1 MAERKSR
8 LLRIPPEL
16 DQALER
22 AAAKDMRP
30 VSVLIERI
38 LRREMIKQ
46 GELRHPD
53 DQPKKTN
60 GGNASIIREKS

>member
-1 MAERKSR
+1 MAGDRKSR

-16 DQALER
+16 DKALEK

-38 LRREMIKQ
+38 LRQAMIRS
-46 GELRHPD
+46 GDLRDPAERSD
-53 DQPKKTN
+53 
-60 GGNASIIREKS
+60 GGWED

>member
-16 DQALER
+16 DKALER

-30 VSVLIERI
+30 VSVMIERI
-38 LRREMIKQ
+38 LRREMVRA
-46 GELRHPD
+46 GELRDPAD
-53 DQPKKTN
+53 RD
-60 GGNASIIREKS
+60 G

>member
-1 MAERKSR
+1 MAGDRKSR

-16 DQALER
+16 DKALER

-38 LRREMIKQ
+38 LRQAMIRS
-46 GELRHPD
+46 GDLRDPAERPD
-53 DQPKKTN
+53 
-60 GGNASIIREKS
+60 GGSED